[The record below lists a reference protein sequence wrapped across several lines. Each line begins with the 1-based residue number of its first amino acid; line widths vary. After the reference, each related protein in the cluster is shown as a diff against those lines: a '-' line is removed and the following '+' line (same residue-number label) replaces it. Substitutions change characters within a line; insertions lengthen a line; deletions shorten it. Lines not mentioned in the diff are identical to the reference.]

1 MKNQP
6 HLYAILILF
15 SLVLNACA
23 PSATTTQGNNTL
35 LAVNPDAGKNVRD
48 TRYCEVLPV
57 YRDGADLKAEVFNT
71 LGLNDCPQDLWEKL
85 NIDDLKKRTG
95 ALAVNLNGPRAW
107 AMDTI
112 IGRGVS
118 AQGKQATFG
127 GITMIQRA
135 TLKLS
140 IESVRRGQPIAY
152 QEQPVDRDST
162 YVYKAGKPIRQ
173 LISAIGR
180 VYVMQT
186 YDLKTVPGKD
196 ALTNLGARLTLPNG
210 WQYREVLLQSDL
222 ELSIQGQATITRD
235 DLQNTYQFAPNL
247 KP

>member
-1 MKNQP
+1 MENRS
-6 HLYAILILF
+6 LCLILMF
-15 SLVLNACA
+15 ASLSACA
-23 PSATTTQGNNTL
+23 PSASTTQGNATL
-35 LAVNPDAGKNVRD
+35 LPVNLDAGNNVRNS
-48 TRYCEVLPV
+48 RYCEVLPV
-57 YRDGADLKAEVFNT
+57 YRNGSELTAEVFNT

-85 NIDDLKKRTG
+85 NVDDLKKQTG
-95 ALAVNLNGPRAW
+95 AVAVNLNGPRAW

-118 AQGKQATFG
+118 ALGKQATFG

-140 IESVRRGQPIAY
+140 IDTLRAGQPTAY

-162 YVYKAGKPIRQ
+162 YVYRAGKPIRQ
-173 LISAIGR
+173 LISASGK

-186 YDLKTVPGKD
+186 YDLKTVPVKD
-196 ALTNLGARLTLPNG
+196 ALTTLGARLKLPNG
-210 WQYREVLLQSDL
+210 WQYREVIPQSKL

-235 DLQNTYQFAPNL
+235 DLQNTYQFAPSL